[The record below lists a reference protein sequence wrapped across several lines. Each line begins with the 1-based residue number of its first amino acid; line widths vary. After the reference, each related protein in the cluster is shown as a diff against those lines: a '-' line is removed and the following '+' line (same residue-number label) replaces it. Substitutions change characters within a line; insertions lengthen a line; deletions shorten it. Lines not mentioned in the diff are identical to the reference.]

1 MSIIDAH
8 GIDET
13 LSGVLTSELARVT
26 SIFENQLTSEW
37 SPVTDLGTH
46 VARYHGKMLRP
57 TLVLLSG
64 LAVSRE
70 SGSKDITEAHRIVA
84 AVTEMI
90 HLATLVHDDVL
101 DESVVR
107 RNGPTVNSIHGN
119 EVAVMLGDYLISN
132 AFHLCS
138 TVGQPDLNVLLG
150 KTTNLLCEGE
160 IVQLYHRDDL
170 TIDESVYLSIVER
183 KTASLIATCCEV
195 GAMLV
200 CDEPKIRSA
209 MHSFGLN
216 LGVAFQ
222 ITDDLLDLTGEQ
234 FEVGKSVGRDLD
246 VGTLT
251 LPFIRALQQSGE
263 DDRRTLSALVRDRCH
278 AQLRQRLRD
287 EGWVDSALD
296 TARELVKTARRQLEP
311 LPDNAATSTLHRI
324 ADGVIDRKF

>member
-1 MSIIDAH
+1 MSITNTH

-13 LSGVLTSELARVT
+13 LSGVLTDELNHIT
-26 SIFENQLTSEW
+26 SIFERQLASDW
-37 SPVTDLGTH
+37 SPVTDLSNH

-64 LAVSRE
+64 MAVHKE
-70 SGSKDITEAHRIVA
+70 SCHTDITDAHRIIA
-84 AVTEMI
+84 AVAEMI

-107 RNGPTVNSIHGN
+107 RNGPTINSLHGN

-138 TVGQPDLNVLLG
+138 TAGKSELNVLLG

-170 TIDESVYLSIVER
+170 TINEETYLSIVER

-195 GAMLV
+195 GSMLTHDDPDV
-200 CDEPKIRSA
+200 RSA
-209 MHSFGLN
+209 MYQFGLN

-222 ITDDLLDLTGEQ
+222 ITDDLLDLTGDQ
-234 FEVGKSVGRDLD
+234 YEVGKSVGRDLD

-251 LPFIRALQQSGE
+251 LPFIRALEQSSDE
-263 DDRRTLSALVRDRCH
+263 DRRTLSALVKDRCH

-287 EGWVDSALD
+287 GGWVESALN
-296 TARELVKTARRQLEP
+296 TARELVASARKQLNA
-311 LPDNAATSTLHRI
+311 LPENAATSTLHRL